1 MTTELS
7 QEQYWKIF
15 KELPEELQ
23 KHILSEDTAK
33 DIYDICLRN
42 EIDDMAPE
50 VAEITSRV
58 LFGLLPIGEFQKTLE
73 KELELDPEVAKK
85 VYQEIFRFIFY
96 PVKESL
102 EEIYKTEIAPI
113 AGVLVKPPVKRVT
126 EEKPETS
133 PEEKPKGVDRYREP
147 IE

>member
-1 MTTELS
+1 MTKELS
-7 QEQYWKIF
+7 HEQYWKIF

-42 EIDDMAPE
+42 GIDDMAPE

-58 LFGLLPIGEFQKTLE
+58 LFGLLPIEEFQKTLE

-96 PVKESL
+96 PVKTSL
-102 EEIYKTEIAPI
+102 EELYKTEIAPI
-113 AGVLVKPPVKRVT
+113 AGVPVKPPVKRVT
-126 EEKPETS
+126 EEKPE
-133 PEEKPKGVDRYREP
+133 EKPKGVDKYREP